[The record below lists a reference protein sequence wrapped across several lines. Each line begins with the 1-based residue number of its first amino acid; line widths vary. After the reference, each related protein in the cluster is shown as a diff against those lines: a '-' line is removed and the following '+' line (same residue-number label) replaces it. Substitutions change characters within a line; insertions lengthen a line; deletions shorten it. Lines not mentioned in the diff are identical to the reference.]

1 MICIT
6 HIRLNR
12 VRNIPVVDIDL
23 SSEERQHLILT
34 GPNGSGKTTLINDI
48 KAYFAELN
56 KNTSFITMA
65 VKEAK
70 IEKISEWT
78 NTPRYELYSSTI
90 QNNEKELSESANV
103 ALIIANQQD
112 YYIKYLKNDFVIC
125 SFDSS
130 RKVSFIEPKGVSKI
144 QLKHSLN
151 ENVGQFFVQLLV
163 NLKAQR
169 SFARDDDNQ
178 ELIDKIDLWFSNFNN
193 ALATLLGHKDFELV
207 FDSVNFNYTIRE
219 KNKEPFHFSELSDGY
234 SSLLSIVSELMLRM
248 SLDPLAAYDKE
259 GIVLID
265 EIENHLHVELQKK
278 VLPFLSEFFP
288 NIQFIVTT
296 HSPFVLS
303 SINNSVIFDMEKCQ
317 SFEDFSKYS
326 YNSIIESY
334 FGIDT
339 YSDLA
344 IESVNE
350 VERILNNDALS
361 EEDITFVQKVKK
373 SIEDLPEIQIV
384 SPELRVKLNSL
395 LLNNLSKLNGL
406 F

>member
-6 HIRLNR
+6 QIRLNK
-12 VRNIPVVDIDL
+12 VRNMPVVDINL
-23 SSEERQHLILT
+23 SSEARQHLILT
-34 GPNGSGKTTLINDI
+34 GPNGSGKTTLINAI
-48 KAYFAELN
+48 KAYFVELN
-56 KNTSFITMA
+56 KNASFITMA
-65 VKEAK
+65 AKDAK
-70 IEKISEWT
+70 IDDISEWT
-78 NTPRYELYSSTI
+78 KSPKYELYSLTI
-90 QNNEKELSESANV
+90 QRQEKELIESGDV
-103 ALIIANQQD
+103 VLTIANQQD
-112 YYIKYLKNDFVIC
+112 YYIQYLKNNFIIC

-144 QLKHSLN
+144 QLKHSLD

-169 SFARDDDNQ
+169 SFARDDNNK
-178 ELIDKIDLWFSNFNN
+178 ELIEKIDLWFNNFNS
-193 ALATLLGHKDFELV
+193 ALATLLGHDDFELV
-207 FDSVNFNYTIRE
+207 FDSVDFNYTIRE
-219 KNKEPFHFSELSDGY
+219 KNKEPYHFSELSDGY

-248 SLDPLAAYDKE
+248 SLDPLAAYNKE

-326 YNSIIESY
+326 YNSIIENY

-350 VERILNNDALS
+350 VERLLS
-361 EEDITFVQKVKK
+361 KDELTNEDIAFIQKTKK
-373 SIEDLPEIQIV
+373 SIEDLPEVQIV

-395 LLNNLSKLNGL
+395 LLNNISKLNGL